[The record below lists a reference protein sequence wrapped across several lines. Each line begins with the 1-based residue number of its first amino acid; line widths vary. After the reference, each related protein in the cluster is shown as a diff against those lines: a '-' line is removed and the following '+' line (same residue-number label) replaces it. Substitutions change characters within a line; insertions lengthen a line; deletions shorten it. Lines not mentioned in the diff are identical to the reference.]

1 MYPGQRATAFSR
13 SAMMIMAVT
22 KSFSVPTPSVTAYT
36 LRWPCMASHVISKG
50 IETTVKQHQSQ
61 IERESRL
68 ETP

>member
-1 MYPGQRATAFSR
+1 
-13 SAMMIMAVT
+13 MIMAVT
-22 KSFSVPTPSVTAYT
+22 KSFNVPTPSVTAYT
-36 LRWPCMASHVISKG
+36 LRWPCMASQVISKG